1 MRSFVRRDRRNRDR
15 PLALKRSPEHS
26 RPAVPIRTERRD
38 QVSREVGILE
48 SATQQGFAVMLNDP
62 SMPYDNAIEI
72 RGEDC
77 AYGRAKCGAILNAK
91 PEDAAHAW
99 IPFDTGN
106 VAVEEVI
113 PACFLRCEI
122 EDKIC
127 QDQGSTRD
135 VKEQMLLEPR

>member
-1 MRSFVRRDRRNRDR
+1 VSGEIGIALLRGRDRGHTLVRQC
-15 PLALKRSPEHS
+15 RS
-26 RPAVPIRTERRD
+26 VLGRRD
-38 QVSREVGILE
+38 QVLKDVGILE
-48 SATQQGFAVMLNDP
+48 SAMQQSFAVMLNDP

-77 AYGRAKCGAILNAK
+77 AYGRAKCGAISNAK

-99 IPFDTGN
+99 IAFDTSN

-113 PACFLRCEI
+113 PAGFVRCEI